1 VVKDYLELAG
11 ALTVIYCVFRFGM
24 DWQLR
29 PPREEPYTGPE
40 GKAIDA
46 SILAQRV
53 DEVRQDHSV
62 GMSPKQESFKRPQ
75 LVKERQ
81 AEIARMAFFQKPPP
95 PEPPPVEPDHGWNLL
110 VV

>member
-1 VVKDYLELAG
+1 
-11 ALTVIYCVFRFGM
+11 
-24 DWQLR
+24 
-29 PPREEPYTGPE
+29 
-40 GKAIDA
+40 
-46 SILAQRV
+46 
-53 DEVRQDHSV
+53 
-62 GMSPKQESFKRPQ
+62 MSPKQESFKRPQ